1 MFHYK
6 NLTLKGGVP
15 VPSESVT
22 KVASPTKT
30 SRRRKSRRALLWLI
44 LGLVAA
50 GIAGWFGWEHFWQT
64 QTQAAPATVAVTRAD
79 VQQTV
84 LANGILQANSLVSVG
99 AQVSGRIEKLDV
111 KVDVI
116 PVS

>member
-44 LGLVAA
+44 LALVAA
-50 GIAGWFGWEHFWQT
+50 GIAGWFGWEHFSQT
-64 QTQAAPATVAVTRAD
+64 QAQAAPATVAVTRAD

-84 LANGILQANSLVSVG
+84 LANGIL
-99 AQVSGRIEKLDV
+99 
-111 KVDVI
+111 
-116 PVS
+116 